1 MEIMRKVVGTVQFLG
16 DNDPDHPQVLQHH
29 LSHHLPAVC
38 QRDVRQ
44 AHAELHLCSAL
55 ERQTG
60 EQSAVKIMF
69 MIQLSFVG
77 AE

>member
-1 MEIMRKVVGTVQFLG
+1 MEIMRKVTPDYPIT
-16 DNDPDHPQVLQHH
+16 DNDPDYSQVFQHQ

-44 AHAELHLCSAL
+44 EDAELHLRSAL

-60 EQSAVKIMF
+60 EKVT
-69 MIQLSFVG
+69 G
-77 AE
+77 NTW